1 MTLRLSYT
9 PIFFSASAAMGT
21 VELTGLEM
29 MFRMACGSS
38 SSRDRDAKQDQQ
50 QQHRRQGDAL
60 QHQALLQPNICIG

>member
-29 MFRMACGSS
+29 MFRMAW
-38 SSRDRDAKQDQQ
+38 QQ
-50 QQHRRQGDAL
+50 QQQQQRK
-60 QHQALLQPNICIG
+60 